1 MTPLDALAQFISVD
15 LAIGTLGQ
23 TVFKDYMPDANDGSL
38 DTCFVI
44 ASSGGGPPALT
55 RGDDTDSPSFQLRSR
70 SLDADV
76 ARSNLLTVFEALHG
90 LTETTLLS
98 VRFKLV
104 YFMQSNPVPLGRDE
118 RQRFEYVQNFRALVA
133 GVTR

>member
-1 MTPLDALAQFISVD
+1 MTPLDALATYISTD

-23 TVFKDYMPDANDGSL
+23 TVFKDYMPDDPDGSL

-44 ASSGGGPPALT
+44 ASTGGGAPTLT
-55 RGDDTDSPSFQLRSR
+55 SGDDTDSPSFQLRSR
-70 SLDADV
+70 AFDADI
-76 ARSNLLTVFEALHG
+76 ARGSLTTVFEALHG
-90 LTETTLLS
+90 LTETTVHG

-104 YFMQSNPVPLGRDE
+104 WFLQSNPVPLGRDE
-118 RQRFEYVQNFRALVA
+118 RQRFEYTQNLRALVA